1 LLLLNSEGNKLKKV
15 IKELYKMNFWEKMK
29 NEELLNIL
37 YDFFILNYEDLKGM
51 GELESLFDDEKIRH
65 NVKEAI
71 KALGIKKVI
80 DAVGLKE
87 VLDAVGLKEVIDA
100 VGLKEVID
108 AVGLKE
114 VIDAVGL
121 KEVIDAV
128 GLKEVIDNIG
138 LEAIFR
144 EIDWANLNEELKKE
158 ILKKIKE

>member
-1 LLLLNSEGNKLKKV
+1 E
-15 IKELYKMNFWEKMK
+15 ELYKMNFWEKMK

-37 YDFFILNYEDLKGM
+37 YDCFILNYEDLKGM
-51 GELESLFDDEKIRH
+51 EELKSLFDDEKIRH

-87 VLDAVGLKEVIDA
+87 VIDA

-114 VIDAVGL
+114 VI
-121 KEVIDAV
+121 E
-128 GLKEVIDNIG
+128 NIG

-158 ILKKIKE
+158 ILEKIKE